1 MKNKRIFRSFLVLLA
16 ALICMGGFSVT
27 AYAGGGEDIPTDDS
41 GVIVETEPQP
51 LTPEGNMTL
60 VDDISGEASE
70 DKQFIVVQS
79 KGGNYFYIIIDNA
92 AEGENTVHFL
102 NQVDEADLLA
112 LIEEEETESTPAV
125 CNCTDKCVTGAI
137 NTSCPVCSVNMG
149 ACTGIEAEPEPEETD
164 EPQEESGGMGGLIV
178 FLVVAA
184 LGGGGAFYYFKI
196 LKPKQN
202 VKGGTDLDDFDFE
215 DYDEDEPEAD
225 DDLTAADEAED
236 EEA

>member
-1 MKNKRIFRSFLVLLA
+1 MKNKRLFRSFLVLLA
-16 ALICMGGFSVT
+16 ALVCMGGFSVT

-70 DKQFIVVQS
+70 DKQFITVIS
-79 KGGNYFYIIIDNA
+79 KSGNYFYIIIDNA

-102 NQVDEADLLA
+102 NQVDEADLMS
-112 LIEEEETESTPAV
+112 IIGEEETEEAPAV
-125 CNCTDKCVTGAI
+125 CNCTDKCATGAI
-137 NTSCPVCSVNMG
+137 NTACPVCSVNMG
-149 ACTGIEAEPEPEETD
+149 ACTGKEAEPEQPA
-164 EPQEESGGMGGLIV
+164 EPQEESGGMGGLII

-184 LGGGGAFYYFKI
+184 IGGVGAFYYFKI

-202 VKGGTDLDDFDFE
+202 VKGGTDLDDFDFDE
-215 DYDEDEPEAD
+215 YDEDEPEAD
-225 DDLTAADEAED
+225 DLTAAADEAED
-236 EEA
+236 DEV